1 MERSFIFGGSVGSLN
16 NIKIENMVTNLG
28 SLLGHEGELKEILI
42 KNPSVINYL
51 IIDINTDKEALIE
64 RLLEGLKLEDGGF
77 CIDLSRLVLTG
88 KELEKVNC
96 KDFAN
101 IENLELPYS
110 KIGNIREI
118 KEKFPNLKHIILPEL
133 YNKRVTQE
141 DIGDNLRNLLE
152 YAEFRNFVQTGDLGN
167 VSAIRNFITNENLDN
182 KFIISSNG
190 KTLIN
195 LDRISEKSFEE
206 QETLSIDFTD
216 LKRIDI
222 NLLKNS
228 TNPFTVII
236 NSVKD
241 LSLQEAKWLKESNI
255 NISGI
260 EIFDK
265 NNNIEQNKPYTLDT
279 YIAIREKIEELVQGI
294 DLNLPEKQRFAEV
307 YKRIGKNIVYDTPAA
322 YPVTEQEKSYSSKES
337 NNCRNLKNG
346 LLEGKCVCAGYADI
360 LRNALA
366 LVGIE
371 SIYMSGGVIQK
382 SIDENSK
389 DFDKLNEKYSYIEGE
404 NGKKLFYEGHA
415 WNKVKLDGK
424 WYNVDATWDA
434 NEIRNGKNPKN
445 VFKSD
450 KSIESDKKIFYTP
463 QKIECLNDLDNK
475 EVDEIFN
482 GKHLWIGSRKIP
494 SFRDILGTAKQL
506 AEGYK
511 DLGSLMYRFGSKA
524 KDKIFPRKKEVKLL
538 DEPKKTENSKEEL
551 KSWDLRNWNIDK
563 KTISQK
569 VEPKQE
575 NITKSKESDERE

>member
-322 YPVTEQEKSYSSKES
+322 YPVTEQE
-337 NNCRNLKNG
+337 NLIVVKNQTI
-346 LLEGKCVCAGYADI
+346 V
-360 LRNALA
+360 
-366 LVGIE
+366 
-371 SIYMSGGVIQK
+371 
-382 SIDENSK
+382 
-389 DFDKLNEKYSYIEGE
+389 
-404 NGKKLFYEGHA
+404 
-415 WNKVKLDGK
+415 
-424 WYNVDATWDA
+424 
-434 NEIRNGKNPKN
+434 EI
-445 VFKSD
+445 
-450 KSIESDKKIFYTP
+450 
-463 QKIECLNDLDNK
+463 
-475 EVDEIFN
+475 
-482 GKHLWIGSRKIP
+482 
-494 SFRDILGTAKQL
+494 
-506 AEGYK
+506 
-511 DLGSLMYRFGSKA
+511 
-524 KDKIFPRKKEVKLL
+524 
-538 DEPKKTENSKEEL
+538 
-551 KSWDLRNWNIDK
+551 
-563 KTISQK
+563 
-569 VEPKQE
+569 
-575 NITKSKESDERE
+575 

>member
-404 NGKKLFYEGHA
+404 NGKKLFLRRTCVE
-415 WNKVKLDGK
+415 
-424 WYNVDATWDA
+424 
-434 NEIRNGKNPKN
+434 
-445 VFKSD
+445 
-450 KSIESDKKIFYTP
+450 
-463 QKIECLNDLDNK
+463 Q
-475 EVDEIFN
+475 
-482 GKHLWIGSRKIP
+482 
-494 SFRDILGTAKQL
+494 
-506 AEGYK
+506 
-511 DLGSLMYRFGSKA
+511 SKA
-524 KDKIFPRKKEVKLL
+524 R
-538 DEPKKTENSKEEL
+538 
-551 KSWDLRNWNIDK
+551 W
-563 KTISQK
+563 
-569 VEPKQE
+569 
-575 NITKSKESDERE
+575 